1 MANISVAL
9 MLMSQIEISAGPNK
23 LCENLGRSNLGFMP
37 SNLTKGKN
45 SLIILKWNILHRMI
59 PASKLLKIASP
70 KFEER
75 QTSYPAEMQ
84 NMWMRH
90 HVADTHAVLLF
101 STETNGIN

>member
-1 MANISVAL
+1 
-9 MLMSQIEISAGPNK
+9 
-23 LCENLGRSNLGFMP
+23 
-37 SNLTKGKN
+37 
-45 SLIILKWNILHRMI
+45 MI

-84 NMWMRH
+84 NMWMSH